1 MRTADTQDSRKQ
13 PPRDEPYAK
22 PIERMVALQLRARGI
37 RSEAVLHAMSRVPRH
52 RFVPPTLAG
61 VAYTDQPLP
70 VGEGQTISQ
79 PYMVA
84 LMTESLD
91 IAPRSRVLEIGT
103 GSGYQAAI
111 LATLGAHLWTI
122 ERSPTLS
129 VRAESRLL
137 SLGFEAIHCL
147 IGDGTAGWPVE
158 APYDAIIATG
168 SLPDVPQVLLDQLAS
183 KGVLVA
189 PVGSRS
195 EQELLR
201 ITYHERQ
208 RESAVL
214 CACRFVPLIGEH
226 GWSTTSPGSG

>member
-1 MRTADTQDSRKQ
+1 MRTADTQDSRKK

-52 RFVPPTLAG
+52 RFVPPALST

-168 SLPDVPQVLLDQLAS
+168 SLPDVPQVLLDQLAP

-208 RESAVL
+208 RESTVL

-226 GWSTTSPGSG
+226 GWSATSPGSG